1 MKSVWTRL
9 TMVAVVA
16 LAILTAGR
24 FFTAMQTQAATGQ
37 APAAIAQQQAL
48 PPANVIV
55 QVGELAPAAE
65 AAAPTGWDTEWS
77 QLLKIRLMAQL
88 DSSGE
93 DAWSPADHPLVYVTS
108 QGPGYGSAAVG
119 GAFLSEVQ
127 KAPGLAIIDADT
139 YESVATAQYETGLE
153 TYSENH
159 GLGVSPDGQ
168 WIYTQGNHPDSTLR
182 GNAVLNII
190 NARTLKL
197 DKIIE
202 TRVHHAR
209 VIHNAYTG
217 KDLVLIDGWGTFFAL
232 DPEDDNRVVGA
243 VDPADLQGSG
253 YLAFG
258 DPTGK
263 WLLIS
268 VRTGFLESDGGIA
281 VVSLEDWKVKAR
293 INTHDGSPIWVAFS
307 GDGKIAYVS
316 DGHDSKVAK
325 IDMSAEN
332 PAMWRVTGMA
342 NAGAIGPYGLTLS
355 WDDTMLFTIGKGEAS
370 HNQGKT
376 VGYIDTRMFA
386 EPDQYRGWGTVLGQ
400 LVTDCLRQDH
410 AIIHP
415 DAEKNEMWISCNSS
429 FENVIVDMKS
439 IEVKNR
445 VPQPNGGSSHNG
457 AFVAYGP
464 DWSGE
469 LLSDTNGFHGRAV
482 ITKLQQLQP
491 KTEGPPPTPTP
502 EGPGAGK

>member
-1 MKSVWTRL
+1 MQKKANIRF
-9 TMVAVVA
+9 AVIVIVA
-16 LAILTAGR
+16 LVLTIGWR
-24 FFTAMQTQAATGQ
+24 GFTNTQAAVERQET
-37 APAAIAQQQAL
+37 PNAA
-48 PPANVIV
+48 ANVIV
-55 QVGELAPAAE
+55 QVGELLPAPAA
-65 AAAPTGWDTEWS
+65 AAPSGWETEWA
-77 QLLKIRLMAQL
+77 QLLKIKLLAQL

-93 DAWSPADHPLVYVTS
+93 DAWIAADHPLVYMTS

-127 KAPGLAIIDADT
+127 KAPGLAIIDADSH
-139 YESVATAQYETGLE
+139 EAVATVQYETGLDA
-153 TYSENH
+153 YSENH

-168 WIYTQGNHPDSTLR
+168 WIYTQGNHPDSQVS
-182 GNAVLNII
+182 GKAVLNII
-190 NARTLKL
+190 NARTLKI

-209 VIHNAYTG
+209 VIHNSYTG
-217 KDLVLIDGWGTFFAL
+217 KDLVLVDGWGTFFAL
-232 DPEDDNRVVGA
+232 DPDDDNRVVGA
-243 VDPADLQGSG
+243 VNPADLQGSG
-253 YLAFG
+253 YLGFG

-307 GDGKIAYVS
+307 GDGKTAYVS
-316 DGHDSKVAK
+316 DGHESKVAK
-325 IDMSAEN
+325 IDISAEN

-355 WDDTMLFTIGKGEAS
+355 WDDTMIFAMGKGEAS

-386 EPDQYRGWGTVLGQ
+386 EPELYRGWGTVLGQ

-410 AIIHP
+410 SIIHP
-415 DAEKNEMWISCNSS
+415 DPAKNEMWISCNSS
-429 FENVIVDMKS
+429 FDNVIVNMKTL
-439 IEVKNR
+439 EVVDR
-445 VPQPNGGSSHNG
+445 VPQPNAGSSHNG
-457 AFVAYGP
+457 AFVAYQP

-491 KTEGPPPTPTP
+491 QTGAPLPTPTP